1 MPRRKRLVPEAAP
14 QLDKL
19 KQETA
24 QEVGVTLDN
33 YNPNITTKQA
43 GTVGGYMVKKMIQD
57 YQNRAKNQQ

>member
-24 QEVGVTLDN
+24 SEVGVTLDN
-33 YNPNITTKQA
+33 YNPNITAKQA
-43 GTVGGYMVKKMIQD
+43 GLSVDIWLK
-57 YQNRAKNQQ
+57 R